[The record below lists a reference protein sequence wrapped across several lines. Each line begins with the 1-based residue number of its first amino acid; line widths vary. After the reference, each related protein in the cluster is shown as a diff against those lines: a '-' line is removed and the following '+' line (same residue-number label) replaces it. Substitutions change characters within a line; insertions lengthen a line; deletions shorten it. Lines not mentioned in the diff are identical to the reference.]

1 MSRSPGGHP
10 AAPALAWVQS
20 LSPSL
25 RLAVVVLALMAAIL
39 PGVYALPALAGLL
52 VGLLVLVKPE
62 LAVYLLVLSVPLGS
76 LAQLDLDDFSVSST
90 EVLVGLLVLGW
101 GLRAAA
107 RRRLVLPMTPL
118 TVPIALML
126 LVVIGSIYHA
136 SSPAL
141 AVKESLKWLQLA
153 VVYLFIVA
161 EMATARQ
168 AATLVILLMVG
179 AAIEAFLGL
188 AQFTLGMGPDF
199 FAIGRFMRAYGTFD
213 QPNPYAGYLGML
225 IPIAVGILLTRP
237 RGKARRFI
245 LIVLVLAVA
254 ALAASLSRGAWVG
267 IGLALAVMMLL
278 WSRRSALFLTA
289 GVIAATP
296 LAALTFLNLL
306 PAEVTARLSTAA
318 DYFRFVD
325 ARQEVVTS
333 QNWAVLERVAHWQAA
348 LDMIAAHP
356 LRGVGAG
363 NYPAVYEHYMVPGWL
378 DPLGHAHNYYL
389 NIAAETGIP
398 GLLIY
403 LTIPT
408 VAIVHTVRWLIRSR
422 EDGDRGT
429 QPPRHQEHQGTWRDS
444 RPPMTTH
451 HSSLIT
457 HHSVFGVDPLLFW
470 RGLLLGVLG
479 TLIASAT
486 HNMFDSLFVH
496 GMSVQL
502 GMILALGQLS
512 VIHIARSVPGPHHAA
527 AGRFASVAGGR
538 WRAVT

>member
-1 MSRSPGGHP
+1 
-10 AAPALAWVQS
+10 
-20 LSPSL
+20 
-25 RLAVVVLALMAAIL
+25 
-39 PGVYALPALAGLL
+39 
-52 VGLLVLVKPE
+52 
-62 LAVYLLVLSVPLGS
+62 VPL
-76 LAQLDLDDFSVSST
+76 
-90 EVLVGLLVLGW
+90 
-101 GLRAAA
+101 
-107 RRRLVLPMTPL
+107 
-118 TVPIALML
+118 ALML
-126 LVVIGSIYHA
+126 LLVAASIYHA
-136 SSPAL
+136 TSPAL
-141 AVKESLKWLQLA
+141 AVKETLKWLQLA
-153 VVYLFIVA
+153 VVYLFVIT

-168 AATLVILLMVG
+168 VATLIVLLMVG

-188 AQFTLGMGPDF
+188 GQFALGLGPEF

-225 IPIAVGILLTRP
+225 IPIAVGVLLTRP
-237 RGKARRFI
+237 RGRARRYFMF
-245 LIVLVLAVA
+245 VLALAVLAV
-254 ALAASLSRGAWVG
+254 AASLSRGAWVG

-278 WSRRSALFLTA
+278 WSRRSALLLTA
-289 GVIAATP
+289 GAVAATP
-296 LAALTFLNLL
+296 VAALAFLNLL
-306 PAEVTARLSTAA
+306 PAELTARLSTAA

-363 NYPAVYEHYMVPGWL
+363 NYPAVYQQYMVPGWL

-403 LTIPT
+403 LTIPI

-422 EDGDRGT
+422 EDARAGDVTLSAAKGLQVVAEPRLRGST
-429 QPPRHQEHQGTWRDS
+429 GEMLRSAQHDTVED
-444 RPPMTTH
+444 
-451 HSSLIT
+451 T
-457 HHSVFGVDPLLFW
+457 HHSVFGVEPRLFW

-502 GMILALGQLS
+502 GMILGLGQLS
-512 VIHIARSVPGPHHAA
+512 ILHLARSAPHLDRAA
-527 AGRFASVAGGR
+527 ARSFASTARGR
-538 WRAVT
+538 WREAS